1 MFICATVC
9 FASIMLINNFINSDK
24 SQISIE
30 TGSTIGY
37 YFIVKSYV
45 G

>member
-1 MFICATVC
+1 
-9 FASIMLINNFINSDK
+9 MLINDFINSDK